1 MNRFTKRTPD
11 NFGYCEYLPKGIT
24 DEYDCVQLLGRYEDT
39 ELTPDEIELLKAKA
53 KRQEDELKIVYE
65 LADKMSKAIFNDTHS
80 NRDTTF
86 ASIEYEDWR
95 NAGTM
100 VNEDYE

>member
-1 MNRFTKRTPD
+1 MNRFTKHTPD
-11 NFGYCEYLPKGIT
+11 NFGYCEYQPKGIT
-24 DEYDCVQLLGRYEDT
+24 DEYDCIQLLGRYEDT
-39 ELTPDEIELLKAKA
+39 ELTPDEIELLKAKV

-65 LADKMSKAIFNDTHS
+65 LADKMSKAIFDDPETSHNLVLYAVD
-80 NRDTTF
+80 
-86 ASIEYEDWR
+86 YEDWC